1 MSRKR
6 EVILDQ
12 DEDIVAYEHHLPGRM
27 VRVMVGFGTIMP
39 DGEFKAAEEQNYE
52 NFIIQGVGYD
62 NLMAAT
68 ETKPAGVFR
77 KEDLWQFVDL
87 GRANVVAERE
97 KIMQEKIKKEAIA
110 AAIAKTEL
118 ELEEANKNVKS

>member
-1 MSRKR
+1 MSRRR

-62 NLMAAT
+62 NLMAPT

-77 KEDLWQFVDL
+77 KEDLWQFVDQ

-97 KIMQEKIKKEAIA
+97 KIKQERLKQEAVAEAIA
-110 AAIAKTEL
+110 KAEL
-118 ELEEANKNVKS
+118 EFEESNQDVKP

>member
-1 MSRKR
+1 MARAR

-52 NFIIQGVGYD
+52 NFIIQGVAYD

-77 KEDLWQFVDL
+77 KEDLWQFVDQ

-97 KIMQEKIKKEAIA
+97 KIKQERLKQEAVAEAIA
-110 AAIAKTEL
+110 KAEL
-118 ELEEANKNVKS
+118 EFEESNQDVKP